1 MKHADYRSFDSDE
14 LHMNYS
20 SPEEEEA
27 LLPEVIAAVPPPR
40 SLKRTLITGFFVVL
54 TIVSLG
60 FLVSSH
66 RSAAQSSSAMT
77 GPLMVKSVID
87 GNYIDRN
94 KFTSEVESIS

>member
-20 SPEEEEA
+20 SLEEEEA

-60 FLVSSH
+60 FLVTSS
-66 RSAAQSSSAMT
+66 RGSGPGKSRPRTPMFQSVT
-77 GPLMVKSVID
+77 D

-94 KFTSEVESIS
+94 KFTVEVESTV